1 MSQSFIDFA
10 ALKAAVSIDA
20 VAEWLQ
26 LDLKK
31 QSNGQLR
38 GCCPMHDGKNER
50 EFVITPSKGLFFCFG
65 PCGGGDCIKLA
76 AQVLKIG
83 TRDAAQKIADHF
95 NFGNG
100 TSKEQVP
107 VPSHRTSST
116 SITETNGQ
124 PVAEAA
130 PPSRSDVLKP
140 LDHLTTDHP
149 AIEAL
154 GLTAAVCT
162 ALGIGYATKGL
173 MKGRVAFPLRLP
185 DGTLVGY
192 QGLATSGDQAPLIL
206 FPKNL
211 AERVALPPKQ
221 EEERPAENIVDFK
234 KFYRA

>member
-1 MSQSFIDFA
+1 MASSFLDFT
-10 ALKAAVSIDA
+10 ALKEAVSIDA

-31 QSNGQLR
+31 QPNGQLR
-38 GCCPMHDGKNER
+38 GCCAMHGGSNER

-65 PCGGGDCIKLA
+65 PCGGGDCIKLT

-83 TRDAAQKIADHF
+83 TKEAAQKIADQF
-95 NFGNG
+95 NFGKG
-100 TSKEQVP
+100 TSKERSTSTVQVP
-107 VPSHRTSST
+107 P
-116 SITETNGQ
+116 IIMEKG
-124 PVAEAA
+124 PKLG
-130 PPSRSDVLKP
+130 PPDALKP
-140 LDHLTTDHP
+140 LDHLTVDHP

-154 GLTAAVCT
+154 GLTGAVCT

-192 QGLATSGDQAPLIL
+192 QGLATSGDQAPLLL

-211 AERVALPPKQ
+211 AEKIATPVLQQDQPT
-221 EEERPAENIVDFK
+221 AENIVDFK

>member
-1 MSQSFIDFA
+1 MASSFLDFA
-10 ALKAAVSIDA
+10 ALKQAVSIEA

-38 GCCPMHDGKNER
+38 GCCVMHGGSNDR
-50 EFVITPSKGLFFCFG
+50 ELVITPSKGLFFCFG
-65 PCGGGDCIKLA
+65 PCGGGDLIKLT
-76 AQVLKIG
+76 AQVLKVG
-83 TRDAAQKIADHF
+83 TKEAAQKIADHF
-95 NFGNG
+95 NFGNS

-116 SITETNGQ
+116 SITKEELPTDGSSPQANG
-124 PVAEAA
+124 
-130 PPSRSDVLKP
+130 LKP

-154 GLTAAVCT
+154 GLSVAVCT
-162 ALGIGYATKGL
+162 ALGIGYAQKGV
-173 MKGRVAFPLRLP
+173 MRGRVAFPLRLP

-192 QGLATSGDQAPLIL
+192 QGLATSPDQAPLLL

-211 AERVALPPKQ
+211 DEKMSAPAVAKEAPKQ
-221 EEERPAENIVDFK
+221 SADEMRKLFRVVG
-234 KFYRA
+234 

>member
-1 MSQSFIDFA
+1 MAQSFIDFA

-26 LDLKK
+26 LGLKK

-83 TRDAAQKIADHF
+83 TREAAQKIADHF

-100 TSKEQVP
+100 TVP
-107 VPSHRTSST
+107 VPSHRTGST
-116 SITETNGQ
+116 HSTETNGE

-130 PPSRSDVLKP
+130 PQTRIDALKP

-154 GLTAAVCT
+154 GLSVAVCS
-162 ALGIGYATKGL
+162 ALGIGYAPKGL
-173 MKGRVAFPLRLP
+173 MKGRVVFPLRLQ

-192 QGLATSGDQAPLIL
+192 QGLATSPDQAPLLL

-211 AERVALPPKQ
+211 DEKCSAPPAPKEAPKQ
-221 EEERPAENIVDFK
+221 SADEMRKLFRVVA
-234 KFYRA
+234 